1 MERIMANRRCAPAS
15 NMYMVYAN
23 SSSGCGRLPERE
35 IIYLSYQNALKVWV
49 EMKTRAGEIT
59 EQVAED
65 IKKAW
70 DGRTETFELAVKNLL
85 PAAVG
90 ATSPARVLA
99 DLKRGGR
106 VNARIVP
113 RNGTQYIVFKGN
125 HTIRRLIKG
134 TRYRLDNAQIAKLG
148 FGKAGIKSAARG
160 GFVVSFVVCGGYNA
174 LQWALDDSYTWKHFV
189 ADMAVDIGIATI
201 AAAAGAGAAIG
212 YAAFAGSVTVMA
224 LGPVLVAIAFATVV
238 SLALTWAAKKLEL
251 DTKIRRAIIAGE
263 KALQGIWDG
272 TPMQLDDRYTNEKR
286 DFATRDRDWYDR
298 MVSSITGHRLVRY
311 RR

>member
-1 MERIMANRRCAPAS
+1 MANRRCAPAS

-35 IIYLSYQNALKVWV
+35 IVYLSYQNALKVWV
-49 EMKTRAGEIT
+49 EMKVRAGEISK
-59 EQVAED
+59 QVAKD
-65 IKKAW
+65 IETAW

-90 ATSPARVLA
+90 ATTPARVLA

-106 VNARIVP
+106 ISARIVP
-113 RNGTQYIVFKGN
+113 RNGTQYLVFKGN
-125 HTIRRLIKG
+125 PTLRRLIKG

-160 GFVVSFVVCGGYNA
+160 GFVVSFVVCGGYNG

-201 AAAAGAGAAIG
+201 SAAAGAAVALFVAA
-212 YAAFAGSVTVMA
+212 AGGVTVMA
-224 LGPVLVAIAFATVV
+224 VGPVLIAIAVATGISVLL
-238 SLALTWAAKKLEL
+238 SLAATEMEL
-251 DTKIRRAIIAGE
+251 DTKIRRAIISGE

-286 DFATRDRDWYDR
+286 DFASRHQDWYDR
-298 MVSSITGHRLVRY
+298 MVSSIIGQRPMRY